1 MSSVYFYPGCVYRYS
16 GRYINI
22 YFQVGNNLNS
32 SGKIFL
38 IHFQI
43 KKRCNIKKTSFFFIC
58 AFLFWKQIGNIE
70 IIHKS
75 KEMIISMLDLFLEK
89 WLKVLQQFKMLLLSV
104 REQPYGIHSEKSHRW
119 CNHSRM
125 NFSRK

>member
-1 MSSVYFYPGCVYRYS
+1 MT
-16 GRYINI
+16 
-22 YFQVGNNLNS
+22 
-32 SGKIFL
+32 KI
-38 IHFQI
+38 HT
-43 KKRCNIKKTSFFFIC
+43 TSFFFIC

-125 NFSRK
+125 NFSHKKQKCTDKKKTSLFYITSLFYLEVYQKYFPT